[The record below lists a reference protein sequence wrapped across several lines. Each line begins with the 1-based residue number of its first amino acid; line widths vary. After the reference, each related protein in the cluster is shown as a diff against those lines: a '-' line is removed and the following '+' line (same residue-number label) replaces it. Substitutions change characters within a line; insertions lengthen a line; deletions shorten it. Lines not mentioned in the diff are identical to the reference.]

1 MKTKTVLLL
10 FLLPIA
16 LFTPGVVNALDME
29 EYTDESFGFSVDYP
43 AAWGIMPSPEGILF
57 HSSAENEPGA
67 VFMVTL
73 IPLQDLDNFD
83 ANFLWEMITQDF
95 PITSDPEQIYLGGLE
110 GLYCTIDDQEDNTIG
125 ELFLVIS
132 EYSAMEG
139 EEEIPNVYMIINAI
153 HPSELEQDYQP
164 ILDDMIDSI
173 SFFPPK
179 PGNN

>member
-1 MKTKTVLLL
+1 
-10 FLLPIA
+10 
-16 LFTPGVVNALDME
+16 
-29 EYTDESFGFSVDYP
+29 
-43 AAWGIMPSPEGILF
+43 MPSREGILF
-57 HSSAENEPGA
+57 YSSAETEPGA

-83 ANFLWEMITQDF
+83 ADFLWEMITQDF
-95 PITSDPEQIYLGGLE
+95 PITGDPEQIYLSGLE

-132 EYSAMEG
+132 VSTEMEG
-139 EEEIPNVYMIINAI
+139 DEEIPYAYMIITAI

-173 SFFPPK
+173 SFFPTE